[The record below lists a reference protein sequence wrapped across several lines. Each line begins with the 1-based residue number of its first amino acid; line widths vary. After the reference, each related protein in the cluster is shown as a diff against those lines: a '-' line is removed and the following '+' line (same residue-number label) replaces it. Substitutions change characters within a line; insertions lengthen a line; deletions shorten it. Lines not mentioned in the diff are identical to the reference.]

1 MNSLFKP
8 VLRQALRLFLWSV
21 LLVNSSFVFASHNF
35 AGLDMCA
42 LYPEVMPPGL
52 MSEQLPDTGGYGALL
67 MQNYCTQCHELPGPG
82 RHTAEEWIQVLD
94 RMLVIMDVADRFGG
108 LLGNVKTPTPDER
121 DQLRSYLVLHALKP
135 LAQTPHGTGA
145 RAFEN
150 HCSACHAL
158 PDPAQYD
165 VDWSKLLKR
174 MQRNMQVMKYSPP
187 SADSMMQIQLYLQN
201 NKAVEPGHVSAGE
214 YSANHLKLNMAGNS
228 VRFNDRTFS
237 PVKLN
242 MGSWLSLGVFF
253 LLAFI
258 GLLRWWYSHQ
268 HSQAHKMK
276 QELRLKE

>member
-1 MNSLFKP
+1 MKTF
-8 VLRQALRLFLWSV
+8 LRPPLSI
-21 LLVNSSFVFASHNF
+21 LLLTILLLDSGLVFASHNF

-52 MSEQLPDTGGYGALL
+52 KPQQLPDAGGQSALL

-82 RHTAEEWIQVLD
+82 RHTAEEWPQVLE

-108 LLGNVKTPTPDER
+108 LLGNVKTPSFDER
-121 DQLRSYLVLHALKP
+121 EQLRTYLVLHALKP
-135 LAQTPHGTGA
+135 LQQKPQGTGA

-150 HCSACHAL
+150 NCNGCHAL

-165 VDWSKLLKR
+165 VDWSNLIKR

-201 NKAVEPGHVSAGE
+201 NKAAEPGHVSAGE
-214 YSANHLKLNMAGNS
+214 YSADHLKLNMAGDS
-228 VRFNDRTFS
+228 VRFENR
-237 PVKLN
+237 KLN
-242 MGSWLSLGVFF
+242 SGSWLSLGVFF

-258 GLLRWWYSHQ
+258 GLLRWWHSRQ
-268 HSQAHKMK
+268 HSHPQKTN
-276 QELRLKE
+276 

>member
-1 MNSLFKP
+1 MHG
-8 VLRQALRLFLWSV
+8 
-21 LLVNSSFVFASHNF
+21 SSVFASHNF
-35 AGLDMCA
+35 GGLDMCA

-52 MSEQLPDTGGYGALL
+52 TPEQLPDAGGQGALL

-82 RHTAEEWIQVLD
+82 RHTAEEWPQVLD

-108 LLGNVKTPTPDER
+108 LLGNVKTLSSDES
-121 DQLRSYLVLHALKP
+121 DQLRSYLVSHALKP
-135 LAQTPHGTGA
+135 LAQTPQKAGLGAGA

-165 VDWSKLLKR
+165 VDWSGLLKR

-201 NKAVEPGHVSAGE
+201 NKAVEPGLVSAGE
-214 YSANHLKLNMAGNS
+214 YSGNHLKLNMAGNS
-228 VRFNDRTFS
+228 VRFNDRKFS
-237 PVKLN
+237 S
-242 MGSWLSLGVFF
+242 GSWLSLGVFF

-258 GLLRWWYSHQ
+258 GLLRWWNSHQ
-268 HSQAHKMK
+268 HSQTHKSK
-276 QELRLKE
+276 

>member
-1 MNSLFKP
+1 MNTFFRPLLSVILLTVLLMNSAL
-8 VLRQALRLFLWSV
+8 VL
-21 LLVNSSFVFASHNF
+21 ASHNF

-52 MSEQLPDTGGYGALL
+52 MPGQLPDAGGQGALL

-82 RHTAEEWIQVLD
+82 RHTAEEWPQVLD

-108 LLGNVKTPTPDER
+108 LLGNVKTLSSDER

-135 LAQTPHGTGA
+135 LAQTPQKAGQGAGA

-165 VDWSKLLKR
+165 ADWSGLLKR

-187 SADSMMQIQLYLQN
+187 SADSMMQIQLFLQN
-201 NKAVEPGHVSAGE
+201 NKAVEPSHVSAGD

-228 VRFNDRTFS
+228 VRLNDRKFS
-237 PVKLN
+237 QSQLN

-258 GLLRWWYSHQ
+258 GFLRCWHSHQ
-268 HSQAHKMK
+268 HNQPHKTK
-276 QELRLKE
+276 